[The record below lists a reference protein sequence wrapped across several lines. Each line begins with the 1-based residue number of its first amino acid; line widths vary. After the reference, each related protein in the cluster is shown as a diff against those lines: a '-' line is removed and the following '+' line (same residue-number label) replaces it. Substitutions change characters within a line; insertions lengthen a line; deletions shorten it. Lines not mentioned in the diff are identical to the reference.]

1 MESSSLN
8 MSDEH
13 SMSSDAS
20 STFHSASSSSVDQK
34 KDRGSTDNG
43 RSSPGATTSS
53 QTNSGSKGAMF
64 FSSVNDLN
72 YVNDPRNRDELL
84 KDEGV
89 VPQDSTADSSTLP
102 ANDFPFYAQYD
113 ERMSDSENRSMKSKK
128 ISAASV
134 ASLSGSDRS
143 ETILAPT
150 PTLTSVY
157 SSPVEQYNY
166 KSNPF
171 SFPSRRSPSDLHNK
185 NPNSTLVVPQTE
197 ENSPFML
204 DQLQDKDSKLG
215 LYGSSTFNR
224 QLSIQVNQPVGAM
237 SLSPCGRD
245 VALAS
250 RNGLLV
256 IDLDNPYNPPRMLR
270 HSTPWEVAD
279 AQWNV
284 HAARDQWIVSTSNQ
298 KTIVWNLAL
307 PNANAIEFMLHGH
320 TRAVTDMNWHR
331 QNPDVLA
338 TSSIDSSVHCWDLR
352 TPKVPV
358 NSFYDWHNGAT
369 QVKWNYRNPHVL
381 ASSHG
386 RFVRIWDDRY
396 GSGPLHTIQTS
407 GSITKINGLEFNRVS
422 ETRLL
427 TCAMDRTVK
436 FWDYSKST
444 IESEHLITTDAPV
457 WKARFTP
464 FGEGVMLMP
473 QRGDN
478 SVHLYD
484 VRNLNE
490 RGPRPVHTFSGHT
503 DLVKEFLWRCRGED
517 IFDKDNRDFQLITW
531 SKDRYVR
538 LWPISKDVLQSTGHD
553 PSKPVAF
560 HLARYGAKYR
570 TYSRE
575 PIKECVTLNEKE
587 SNNLEVIN
595 KERPTEFSTETGNG
609 FVGESSKGFAPNISR
624 KRQKTP
630 SGPSNAGFMT
640 RSTKLQDNLTP
651 LDWLRGISMGRQGN
665 ADWEVPQNLG
675 EELSWIGQKYGN
687 VNFEE
692 IDVAQRKCRIS
703 LNAPLLPDGAF
714 TFIRLRI
721 QFPLG
726 YPLSASPIFHLE
738 KSSAF
743 SDEQFNHILSTL
755 NLISSHCITSKKPC
769 MDGCISFLSGEST
782 ADDVWKLR
790 ESEDDSDTSSES
802 SDVFD
807 ENFPSISDFRGGD
820 RGLSH
825 IKQNIPLP
833 KTCAAIFCN
842 DTLVCFFTTQR
853 EDASGHASINRENH
867 GRQKL
872 FESFGVLNANNTIAE
887 SESANFDEDSS
898 FAHVGSS
905 DSDED
910 FIWDVDEASRSNL
923 VFPKYRSSF
932 GINNVNSNNSL
943 FGSQLAPRDMFTMNR
958 FSSRGS
964 TKRSIGTNKTT
975 VETRHIVKLFDLSE
989 AIPTK
994 KHLAAEYMIC
1004 GDKVEICKRNAKVAK
1019 AFGYHHLTNS
1029 WLFIG
1034 RMMKLLEVKNKS
1046 KGIGTRTYWFENGFF
1061 LKTVQSFLD
1070 HYTAQE
1076 NLQMLAMLSCVLD
1089 EPELYSENKRLMNKT
1104 KNPVSAKSDSKLMN
1118 KTSGKLAPKAERGEK
1133 MSSQSLARILAKPEK
1148 KSGESSSVYSLGKDN
1163 IHLKKTLVVH
1173 VRLEI
1178 DGRNEKVNTKE
1189 EEMLWRLHVCFS
1201 FWRSAYAGLLDQWGF
1216 NIPKLELLKLNAICE
1231 KDQMI
1236 HNDHQV
1242 SNALSTNHLQV
1253 SIALTKIRRKE
1264 FKDNVDERCAFCN
1277 LSIRGLSKVC
1287 NFCFHAIHEECFYE
1301 WFSVEDTVT
1310 QYCPSS
1316 CGCHCQ
1322 YLQLE

>member
-8 MSDEH
+8 VSDEPSISSNVSPKLRTTSLS
-13 SMSSDAS
+13 SMEQRKEG
-20 STFHSASSSSVDQK
+20 SSVDASK
-34 KDRGSTDNG
+34 TPTDTYN
-43 RSSPGATTSS
+43 
-53 QTNSGSKGAMF
+53 
-64 FSSVNDLN
+64 SSVRSDERSNESEKGSMKIKKLSSTS
-72 YVNDPRNRDELL
+72 YVNL
-84 KDEGV
+84 
-89 VPQDSTADSSTLP
+89 SS
-102 ANDFPFYAQYD
+102 
-113 ERMSDSENRSMKSKK
+113 
-128 ISAASV
+128 
-134 ASLSGSDRS
+134 SDRS
-143 ETILAPT
+143 ETLLPPT
-150 PTLTSVY
+150 PTITSVY
-157 SSPVEQYNY
+157 SSPVEQYSY
-166 KSNPF
+166 DSRH
-171 SFPSRRSPSDLHNK
+171 SFRLENSSDDRQNT
-185 NPNSTLVVPQTE
+185 NRNSTLVVPQTE
-197 ENSPFML
+197 ENLPSML
-204 DQLQDKDSKLG
+204 GQPQGNDSTLG
-215 LYGSSTFNR
+215 LYGSSTFDR

-279 AQWNV
+279 AQWSV
-284 HAARDQWIVSTSNQ
+284 HAARDQWVVTTSNQ

-307 PNANAIEFMLHGH
+307 PNENAIEFMLHGH

-331 QNPDVLA
+331 QYPDILA

-352 TPKVPV
+352 TPRFPV
-358 NSFYDWHNGAT
+358 NSYYDWHNGAT

-386 RFVRIWDDRY
+386 RFVHIWDDRY

-407 GSITKINGLEFNRVS
+407 ASITKINGLEFNKVS

-436 FWDYSKST
+436 FWDYSEST
-444 IESEHLITTDAPV
+444 IEPEHLITTDAPV

-490 RGPRPVHTFSGHT
+490 GGPRPVHTFSGHT

-517 IFDKDNRDFQLITW
+517 VFDKDNRDFQLITW

-553 PSKPVAF
+553 SSKPIPF
-560 HLARYGAKYR
+560 SLPRYGAKYR
-570 TYSRE
+570 TYARE
-575 PIKECVTLNEKE
+575 PFKECIKLNEKE
-587 SNNLEVIN
+587 SNNLEVLN
-595 KERPTEFSTETGNG
+595 KEKPTDLNAETSNS
-609 FVGESSKGFAPNISR
+609 FLGESSIGFAPNISR
-624 KRQKTP
+624 RRQKNTNG
-630 SGPSNAGFMT
+630 SSNAGFMT

-651 LDWLRGISMGRQGN
+651 LNWLRGISMGRQAN

-703 LNAPLLPDGAF
+703 LNAPLLPEGAF

-726 YPLSASPIFHLE
+726 YPVSASPIFHLE

-743 SDEQFNHILSTL
+743 SDDQFNRILSTL
-755 NLISSHCITSKKPC
+755 NIISSHCITSKKPC
-769 MDGCISFLSGEST
+769 MDGCLSFLSGEST
-782 ADDVWKLR
+782 SEDVWKFK
-790 ESEDDSDTSSES
+790 ETDEDSDTSSES
-802 SDVFD
+802 SDAFV

-853 EDASGHASINRENH
+853 EKTSGHTSINRENH

-872 FESFGVLNANNTIAE
+872 FESFGVLDANNITE
-887 SESANFDEDSS
+887 SDSVNFDEDPSL
-898 FAHVGSS
+898 AQVGSS

-910 FIWDVDEASRSNL
+910 FIWNVDEANTSSL
-923 VFPKYRSSF
+923 VFPKYRNSLEL
-932 GINNVNSNNSL
+932 NNINSNNSF
-943 FGSQLAPRDMFTMNR
+943 FGSHLAPRDMFTTNR

-964 TKRSIGTNKTT
+964 TKRSIGTNKTS
-975 VETRHIVKLFDLSE
+975 VETRHLVKFFDMSE
-989 AIPTK
+989 TVPTK
-994 KHLAAEYMIC
+994 KHLAAEYVIF
-1004 GDKVEICKRNAKVAK
+1004 GNKVDICKRNAEVAK
-1019 AFGYHHLTNS
+1019 AFGYHHLMDS

-1034 RMMKLLEVKNKS
+1034 RMLKLLDLKNNK
-1046 KGIGTRTYWFENGFF
+1046 KEIGARSYWFENGLF
-1061 LKTVQSFLD
+1061 LKTVQSFLN
-1070 HYTAQE
+1070 YYITQE
-1076 NLQMLAMLSCVLD
+1076 NFQMLAMLSCVLD
-1089 EPELYSENKRLMNKT
+1089 EPELYSENKRLVNRNKR
-1104 KNPVSAKSDSKLMN
+1104 PISAKPDSALLN
-1118 KTSGKLAPKAERGEK
+1118 KSSGKLTMKSEKVEK
-1133 MSSQSLARILAKPEK
+1133 MSSQSLARILAIPEK
-1148 KSGESSSVYSLGKDN
+1148 KYGDGNSVYSIGRESTIPK
-1163 IHLKKTLVVH
+1163 KKTWVVQ
-1173 VRLEI
+1173 VRPEA

-1189 EEMLWRLHVCFS
+1189 EEVFWRLHVCFA
-1201 FWRSAYAGLLDQWGF
+1201 FWRSSYAGLLDQWGF
-1216 NIPKLELLKLNAICE
+1216 NIQKLELLKLNAICE
-1231 KDQMI
+1231 KDGGSFG
-1236 HNDHQV
+1236 DHGKPDMVTARQQQAAV
-1242 SNALSTNHLQV
+1242 AL
-1253 SIALTKIRRKE
+1253 IRMRRKE
-1264 FKDNVDERCAFCN
+1264 RKDKLDERCSFCN

-1287 NFCFHAIHEECFYE
+1287 SLCLHAIHEECFYE
-1301 WFSVEDTVT
+1301 WFSTQDMLT

-1322 YLQLE
+1322 YLKPE